1 MNNKININLKIQSD
15 FAILEQDIKDIGDI
29 IEKMNISMLRLDSNF
44 WKAKE
49 KEKIDEDFMPYLKKY
64 SDKYMI
70 YLMKRLNFIKDA
82 VSKYEELDKENAKLE
97 DIELL

>member
-29 IEKMNISMLRLDSNF
+29 IRRMDKAMLKLDGNF

-49 KEKIDEDFMPYLKKY
+49 KEKIDEEFMPYLQKY
-64 SDKYMI
+64 SDKYEN
-70 YLMKRLNFIKDA
+70 YLMKRLNFIKEA
-82 VSKYEELDKENAKLE
+82 VSRYEELDKENAKLE
-97 DIELL
+97 DIEFL

>member
-64 SDKYMI
+64 SDKYTI

-82 VSKYEELDKENAKLE
+82 VSKYEELDKERAKLE

>member
-1 MNNKININLKIQSD
+1 MNNEININLKIHSD

-29 IEKMNISMLRLDSNF
+29 IERINKAMLKLDDNF

-49 KEKIDEDFMPYLKKY
+49 KEKIDEEFIPYLQKY
-64 SDKYMI
+64 SDKYEN

-82 VSKYEELDKENAKLE
+82 VSRYEELDKEIARLE